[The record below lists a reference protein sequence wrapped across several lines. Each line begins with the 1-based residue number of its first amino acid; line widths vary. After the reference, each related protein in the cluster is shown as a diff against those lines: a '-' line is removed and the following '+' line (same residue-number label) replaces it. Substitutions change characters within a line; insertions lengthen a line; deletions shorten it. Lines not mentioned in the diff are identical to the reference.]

1 MDIGVDLYA
10 AFLLPRLRMASD
22 SREDKVGEQ
31 ADCRRID
38 NLQPVY
44 PTEDGLFRLS
54 DESSLR
60 YVLYRSR

>member
-44 PTEDGLFRLS
+44 PTGRWINRLS